1 MDTRVTCHNSCHFC
15 AKNFDKAQR
24 LKPPARQHVLYMYK
38 RPTSHSTVI
47 TPCFWTQQR
56 QLWPTVFPRTTPL
69 SVQSSACIWSR
80 RLRRLVASVNF
91 VTVSVICHCHAQP
104 SSVRSHQQAPPR
116 YLFNAV
122 SAKSQTTSHLDWRW
136 MSVDDS
142 PSTDTLFFTL
152 QCWRQLL
159 CNYVTL
165 ICGRPPTMLPSLWF
179 INNPA
184 LTAFI
189 VIQFLGRQTSFL
201 LFVHITYRLTVSGPV
216 YWIRLLSL

>member
-1 MDTRVTCHNSCHFC
+1 MYCTCTSGRQAIQLSLPRASELNSGSCDQPYSHEP
-15 AKNFDKAQR
+15 R
-24 LKPPARQHVLYMYK
+24 LCQCKVRLV
-38 RPTSHSTVI
+38 
-47 TPCFWTQQR
+47 
-56 QLWPTVFPRTTPL
+56 
-69 SVQSSACIWSR
+69 WSR

-179 INNPA
+179 I
-184 LTAFI
+184 TT
-189 VIQFLGRQTSFL
+189 RRWL
-201 LFVHITYRLTVSGPV
+201 L
-216 YWIRLLSL
+216 LL